1 MLKPYRIPT
10 KKTIIE
16 RIRESDAAYFCA
28 MIAVLSALMALA
40 EFLCWIVGAADPS
53 LTIYK

>member
-1 MLKPYRIPT
+1 MLKPYRIAT

-16 RIRESDAAYFCA
+16 RIRESDAAFFCA
-28 MIAVLSALMALA
+28 MVVGISAALA
-40 EFLCWIVGAADPS
+40 LFEFICWIVGAADPS

>member
-1 MLKPYRIPT
+1 MLKPYRIAT

-16 RIRESDAAYFCA
+16 RIRESDAAYACA
-28 MIAVLSALMALA
+28 LIVGLFAAMALA
-40 EFLCWIVGAADPS
+40 ELICWLAGVADPS